1 MARRRKNPKMGDV
14 LIYAGLA
21 GVAFLIYRE
30 LNKPKQHHAML
41 PHRMDPQALRRD
53 PRRIR
58 AQDLDPGM
66 RMRPRS
72 VVNLRPIVLRAAPPP
87 PPPPGKAPAPP
98 PPPGSRP
105 PPPPP
110 PKY

>member
-30 LNKPKQHHAML
+30 LNKPKQQPMVAAIVPKHPRLLA
-41 PHRMDPQALRRD
+41 D
-53 PRRIR
+53 PRRLHIDAVRR
-58 AQDLDPGM
+58 AGM
-66 RMRPRS
+66 R
-72 VVNLRPIVLRAAPPP
+72 V
-87 PPPPGKAPAPP
+87 KAPAPP
-98 PPPGSRP
+98 PPPGWRP

-110 PKY
+110 PKS